1 MSGETISHYQL
12 TRLIGSGGMGVVH
25 LARDTRL
32 GRLVALKLLQEDVAA
47 DPDRHRRLERE
58 ARAAS
63 SLNHPNIVT
72 VYDVGEDQGRPFIAM
87 EYVEG
92 QTLADRLAGG
102 SLPLRDV
109 VHYARQIASA
119 LAAAHG
125 AGIVHRDLKPAN
137 VLLTPDRRAKVAD
150 FGLAKLLPSAVLR
163 SGDDDDTRRTAAA
176 TQSGVFVGTTSY
188 VSPEQAEGRPVDA
201 RSDIF
206 SFGSVLYEMVT
217 GRRAF
222 GGSNP
227 MSVLAAVIGKDPT
240 PLSELVGDV
249 PQELQRIVTRCLR
262 KDPDRRFQNMSDV
275 CVALDELGDELSEG
289 LRARA
294 RSGPG
299 WRAALL
305 MVAGVALVAVVA
317 AVWWT
322 SQRPQVTASRQQLV
336 STFAGSHRAASFSP
350 DGRMIAFVSD
360 ADGSPQV
367 WVKNLSGGDPIQ
379 ITRGVPARR
388 PRWSPLNDQIVF
400 ERVGDGIWSV
410 PPLGGEPRRITDG
423 YGPNI
428 SADGRQIVF
437 ERSRQIWIA
446 AADGTGARKIEGVPL
461 RVFEQ
466 VRAEPALS
474 PDGRTIAYFLPSAG
488 PNGDLWTIPAAGGQ
502 PLRLTNDNREAG
514 GPVWTRDSEFILFWS
529 SRTGART
536 LWRVPARG
544 GTPEP
549 ITTGT
554 GEDSE
559 VDLAADGRIIFTNV
573 RNDWIMTVTDPK
585 DGSRRNL
592 LERRTAIWLPK
603 LSPDGQ
609 SIAFFA
615 DVEADTHVFV
625 VSTSGGTPRQI
636 TFGEHQRNIHPIWSP
651 DGRYLYYYSETPSAA
666 FRRIPFAG
674 GDSIEIASGWRW
686 PTHINTAIDPSGTL
700 AAYHRQVPGQ
710 TETTLVRELS
720 TGRETVIS
728 EPGAKHL
735 HSLGWSLDGQ
745 SILGWRHG
753 DAIVIC
759 PAAGG
764 PCRDVGRGTSPLW
777 SRDRSRIYFRRPTAS
792 PAIVEV
798 WSFRTDGTD
807 ERKLAEIGPMH
818 PLGVSF
824 DVTAD
829 GKVLWTEFREG
840 RQELWI
846 AETAGTRRK

>member
-1 MSGETISHYQL
+1 M
-12 TRLIGSGGMGVVH
+12 
-25 LARDTRL
+25 
-32 GRLVALKLLQEDVAA
+32 
-47 DPDRHRRLERE
+47 
-58 ARAAS
+58 
-63 SLNHPNIVT
+63 
-72 VYDVGEDQGRPFIAM
+72 
-87 EYVEG
+87 
-92 QTLADRLAGG
+92 
-102 SLPLRDV
+102 
-109 VHYARQIASA
+109 
-119 LAAAHG
+119 
-125 AGIVHRDLKPAN
+125 
-137 VLLTPDRRAKVAD
+137 
-150 FGLAKLLPSAVLR
+150 
-163 SGDDDDTRRTAAA
+163 
-176 TQSGVFVGTTSY
+176 FVGTTSY

-206 SFGSVLYEMVT
+206 SLGSVLYEMVT

-275 CVALDELGDELSEG
+275 CVALDELGDELSESQ
-289 LRARA
+289 RARA
-294 RSGPG
+294 RSGRG

-305 MVAGVALVAVVA
+305 MVAGLALVAVVA
-317 AVWWT
+317 ALWWT

-446 AADGTGARKIEGVPL
+446 AADGTGARKIDGVPL

-502 PLRLTNDNREAG
+502 PLRLTNDDREAG
-514 GPVWTRDSEFILFWS
+514 GPVWTRDGEFILFWS

-573 RNDWIMTVTDPK
+573 RNDWILTVTDPK

-592 LERRTAIWLPK
+592 LERRTGIWLPK
-603 LSPDGQ
+603 QSPDGQ

-615 DVEADTHVFV
+615 DVEADNHVFV
-625 VSTSGGTPRQI
+625 MSTSGGTPRQI
-636 TFGEHQRNIHPIWSP
+636 TFGGHQRNIHPIWSP
-651 DGRYLYYYSETPSAA
+651 DGQYLYYYADTSPPT
-666 FRRIPFAG
+666 FRRIPLAG
-674 GDSIEIASGWRW
+674 GDSIEIAAGWRW
-686 PTHINTAIDPSGTL
+686 PTHINPAIDPSGTRV
-700 AAYHRQVPGQ
+700 AYHRQVPGE

-764 PCRDVGRGTSPLW
+764 PCRDVGRGASPLW
-777 SRDRSRIYFRRPTAS
+777 SRDRSRIYFRRPTAR

-798 WSFRTDGTD
+798 WSLRTGRHRRTQGGGDRTAASAGRFVRRHDRRQAPLDGVPRRPTGALD
-807 ERKLAEIGPMH
+807 RGDGRHAEE
-818 PLGVSF
+818 
-824 DVTAD
+824 VTAD
-829 GKVLWTEFREG
+829 NVLMVGETLSRYRITARLGAGAMCEVDRAEDLRLFRPVALKIFPLDRRRATPRVGCSPKPALCRRPSTPSPPTIGPPTLVESRG
-840 RQELWI
+840 QVTRMLPLAPGARGSRI
-846 AETAGTRRK
+846 ALPSAAHAGCRRDGTRLSRRRLDASPPGRDQVPAWPG